1 MEIKSTKFKDL
12 KIIFSPVHQDQR
24 GTFREIFKKKF
35 FKSKKFVFTCVSTSK
50 KNVLRGMHLQTQH
63 AQGKYLTVLKGEIL
77 DVCIDLR
84 KRSRTFGKY
93 FKINISDRNGISI
106 YIPPGFAHGFLG
118 LKSDNI
124 ISYHCTN
131 YRSEKNEIGIIWN
144 DKNLKIKWPIKRP
157 ILSKKDKKNI
167 SFKDYI
173 KRYG

>member
-1 MEIKSTKFKDL
+1 
-12 KIIFSPVHQDQR
+12 
-24 GTFREIFKKKF
+24 
-35 FKSKKFVFTCVSTSK
+35 
-50 KNVLRGMHLQTQH
+50 MHLQTQH